1 MPFHTEIPKRDR
13 EKTQKQL
20 ASNDTN
26 LLFVAHCELLS
37 EGFDHPLF
45 SISVVL
51 HSVVSVVSITQKVSN
66 KIHTTHIHTTYIHTT
81 HIHTTHIHTYTQIQ
95 THTYTHTHTHYT
107 HTHTLNTYKQLTY
120 FCIIL

>member
-13 EKTQKQL
+13 ERTQKRL

-51 HSVVSVVSITQKVSN
+51 HSVMRSAQPDVWLPIRAEPLAG
-66 KIHTTHIHTTYIHTT
+66 HPARGA
-81 HIHTTHIHTYTQIQ
+81 
-95 THTYTHTHTHYT
+95 
-107 HTHTLNTYKQLTY
+107 LPY
-120 FCIIL
+120 FLRL